1 MEIHFILL
9 FIVFALS
16 FFSMD
21 KNNYKAI
28 TFLLLVIFL
37 GSTFL
42 LSAFRAETVGNDT
55 IRYVGFFRSFFY
67 VENPWD
73 IISNTRFEPGYSL
86 FNYIIS
92 RFSQNYT
99 SLLFVSALINL
110 ACTWYFYKSNC
121 NNKYSW
127 CLLWFVSGLCY
138 WSWSAIRA
146 SLAISFIYIFVD
158 DVLKNKK
165 GRSLFWLFLACMF
178 HYSALVCSIILLL
191 QSKILNRILDNKIIL
206 ALLFVIMAVFM
217 SQIMSHVPEAYSHY
231 YFDSEYGEGP
241 VRIASIVDF
250 IFNFLFYILAAWK
263 TPITWNKQ
271 KKFQILFFML
281 VGISFLGLIFNPFN
295 RIERFF
301 LPFEIIYIS
310 NSFTHLNSFRRIG
323 VISLIGLL
331 AVYQVVTFIVRPDW
345 LQLFPYTFAF

>member
-1 MEIHFILL
+1 MAITL
-9 FIVFALS
+9 FL
-16 FFSMD
+16 FSMD

-28 TFLLLVIFL
+28 TFFLLIAFL

-55 IRYVGFFRSFFY
+55 IRYVGFFRSFFF
-67 VENPWD
+67 VEDPWD
-73 IISNTRFEPGYSL
+73 IISSTRFEPGYSL
-86 FNYIIS
+86 LNYIIS

-110 ACTWYFYKSNC
+110 ICALYFYRSNC

-127 CLLWFVSGLCY
+127 CLLWFISGLCY

-146 SLAISFIYIFVD
+146 SLAISFIYIFAD

-165 GRSLFWLFLACMF
+165 IRSLFWLLLACIF
-178 HYSALVCSIILLL
+178 HYSALVCSVILLL
-191 QSKILNRILDNKIIL
+191 RSRILNRILENKI
-206 ALLFVIMAVFM
+206 LLVLFFVIMAIFM
-217 SQIMSHVPEAYSHY
+217 SQIMSYMPEAYSHY
-231 YFDSEYGEGP
+231 YFDSEYGEGS

-250 IFNFLFYILAAWK
+250 IFNLSFYILVAWK
-263 TPITWNKQ
+263 TPFIWNKQ
-271 KKFQILFFML
+271 KEFQILFLML

-301 LPFEIIYIS
+301 IPFGIVYIS
-310 NSFTHLNSFRRIG
+310 NSFAYLNSFRRIG
-323 VISLIGLL
+323 VICLIGLL
-331 AVYQVVTFIVRPDW
+331 AIYQVVTFVVRPDW